1 MKNAAGRSSE
11 LVSRGQIELGKA
23 VARVLRLRL
32 KGPGSNVGGSKEV
45 RLQRIGSLNLY
56 VLPSIKSL

>member
-1 MKNAAGRSSE
+1 M
-11 LVSRGQIELGKA
+11 SRGQIELGKA

-45 RLQRIGSLNLY
+45 RLQRIGSLRSDLPNQILD
-56 VLPSIKSL
+56 VLPSIKRL